1 MSMKPYHAVIVF
13 VLIWGSAALSSL
25 HSYQS
30 CKTRMV
36 QDMNQA
42 LALTLENHRQ
52 GALTPDTIREYR
64 SHLKTAI
71 LRERSFIY
79 YATDQPLYG
88 LKSKKMAWHGN
99 RRVMEFQSYA
109 DCSMA
114 SIWISSDQSLPM
126 ALTLLGMLWMAFSIH
141 HLRSARR
148 DAVIVGRL
156 CYHPSNHSFSD
167 TRDMPI
173 VFTPMQHRLMQMFC
187 DAHDHRLDKQ
197 QICETLWPKKP
208 DASETLYALIARIKP
223 IIETGCRLQIVSDRG
238 RGYRLKPMD

>member
-1 MSMKPYHAVIVF
+1 MKPYHAVIVF

-99 RRVMEFQSYA
+99 RRVMEFKAMPIALLLPSGSA
-109 DCSMA
+109 R
-114 SIWISSDQSLPM
+114 QSLRWHSHFWACYGWHFPFVIS
-126 ALTLLGMLWMAFSIH
+126 G
-141 HLRSARR
+141 RR
-148 DAVIVGRL
+148 DA
-156 CYHPSNHSFSD
+156 
-167 TRDMPI
+167 TR
-173 VFTPMQHRLMQMFC
+173 
-187 DAHDHRLDKQ
+187 
-197 QICETLWPKKP
+197 
-208 DASETLYALIARIKP
+208 
-223 IIETGCRLQIVSDRG
+223 
-238 RGYRLKPMD
+238 